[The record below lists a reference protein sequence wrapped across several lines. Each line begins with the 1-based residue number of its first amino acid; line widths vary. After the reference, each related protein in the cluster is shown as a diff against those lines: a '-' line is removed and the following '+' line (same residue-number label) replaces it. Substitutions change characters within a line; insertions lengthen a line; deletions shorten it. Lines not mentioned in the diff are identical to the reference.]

1 MEQNNREAARSVF
14 ISLTAAEVIW
24 GYVDSTLKICADNR
38 ISVTL
43 KLCRAIKAMRVTYN
57 NFVEKS
63 LDRQH
68 RENVREAAKA
78 FQLHNAYNLTVMRC
92 TIANAL
98 NRKYRGEAI
107 SLSELRVNALCSIV
121 MLRALRIIPGVVSL
135 PQVKDLDEIMEAFVA
150 PYELDLTQNVELC
163 QKILARRLMEIEV
176 TEP

>member
-1 MEQNNREAARSVF
+1 
-14 ISLTAAEVIW
+14 
-24 GYVDSTLKICADNR
+24 
-38 ISVTL
+38 
-43 KLCRAIKAMRVTYN
+43 MRVTYN

-78 FQLHNAYNLTVMRC
+78 FQQQNAYNLTVMRC

-98 NRKYRGEAI
+98 NSKYRGEAI
-107 SLSELRVNALCSIV
+107 SLSALRVNALCSIV
-121 MLRALRIIPGVVSL
+121 MLRALRIVPGVVSL

>member
-98 NRKYRGEAI
+98 NSKYRGEAI
-107 SLSELRVNALCSIV
+107 SLSE
-121 MLRALRIIPGVVSL
+121 LRALRIIPGVVSL

>member
-68 RENVREAAKA
+68 RENVRETAKA
-78 FQLHNAYNLTVMRC
+78 FQQQNAYNLTVMRC

-98 NRKYRGEAI
+98 NSKYRGEAI
-107 SLSELRVNALCSIV
+107 SLS
-121 MLRALRIIPGVVSL
+121 ALRIVPGVVSL

>member
-78 FQLHNAYNLTVMRC
+78 FQLNNAYNLTVMRC

-98 NRKYRGEAI
+98 NSKYRGEAI
-107 SLSELRVNALCSIV
+107 SLSE
-121 MLRALRIIPGVVSL
+121 LRALRIIPGVVSL

>member
-63 LDRQH
+63 LDHQH

-78 FQLHNAYNLTVMRC
+78 FQLNNAYNLTVMRC

-98 NRKYRGEAI
+98 NSKYRGEAI
-107 SLSELRVNALCSIV
+107 SLSE
-121 MLRALRIIPGVVSL
+121 LRALRIIPGVVSL

>member
-78 FQLHNAYNLTVMRC
+78 FQ
-92 TIANAL
+92 
-98 NRKYRGEAI
+98 
-107 SLSELRVNALCSIV
+107 
-121 MLRALRIIPGVVSL
+121 
-135 PQVKDLDEIMEAFVA
+135 Q
-150 PYELDLTQNVELC
+150 QNVELC

-176 TEP
+176 TEL

>member
-68 RENVREAAKA
+68 RETVREA
-78 FQLHNAYNLTVMRC
+78 
-92 TIANAL
+92 
-98 NRKYRGEAI
+98 
-107 SLSELRVNALCSIV
+107 ALCSIV

-176 TEP
+176 TEL

>member
-63 LDRQH
+63 LDHQH

-78 FQLHNAYNLTVMRC
+78 FQQQNAYNLTVMRC

-98 NRKYRGEAI
+98 NSKYRGEVI
-107 SLSELRVNALCSIV
+107 SLSE
-121 MLRALRIIPGVVSL
+121 LRALRIIPGVVSL

>member
-24 GYVDSTLKICADNR
+24 GYVDS
-38 ISVTL
+38 TL

-98 NRKYRGEAI
+98 NSKYRGEAI

>member
-68 RENVREAAKA
+68 RENVRETAKA
-78 FQLHNAYNLTVMRC
+78 FQQQNAYNLTVMRC

-98 NRKYRGEAI
+98 NSKYRGEAI
-107 SLSELRVNALCSIV
+107 SLS
-121 MLRALRIIPGVVSL
+121 ALRLVPGVVSL

>member
-1 MEQNNREAARSVF
+1 
-14 ISLTAAEVIW
+14 
-24 GYVDSTLKICADNR
+24 
-38 ISVTL
+38 
-43 KLCRAIKAMRVTYN
+43 
-57 NFVEKS
+57 
-63 LDRQH
+63 
-68 RENVREAAKA
+68 
-78 FQLHNAYNLTVMRC
+78 MRC

-98 NRKYRGEAI
+98 NSKYRGEAI

-121 MLRALRIIPGVVSL
+121 MLRALRIIPDVVSL

>member
-1 MEQNNREAARSVF
+1 
-14 ISLTAAEVIW
+14 
-24 GYVDSTLKICADNR
+24 
-38 ISVTL
+38 
-43 KLCRAIKAMRVTYN
+43 
-57 NFVEKS
+57 
-63 LDRQH
+63 
-68 RENVREAAKA
+68 
-78 FQLHNAYNLTVMRC
+78 MRC

-98 NRKYRGEAI
+98 NSKYRGEAI

>member
-14 ISLTAAEVIW
+14 TSLTAAEVIW

-68 RENVREAAKA
+68 RENVRETAKA
-78 FQLHNAYNLTVMRC
+78 FQQQNAYNLTVMRC

-98 NRKYRGEAI
+98 NSKYRGEAI
-107 SLSELRVNALCSIV
+107 SLSA
-121 MLRALRIIPGVVSL
+121 LRALRIVPGVVSL

-163 QKILARRLMEIEV
+163 QKILARRLMEIED
-176 TEP
+176 TEL

>member
-78 FQLHNAYNLTVMRC
+78 FQLNNAYNLTVMRC

-98 NRKYRGEAI
+98 NSKYRGEAI
-107 SLSELRVNALCSIV
+107 SLSE
-121 MLRALRIIPGVVSL
+121 LRALRIIPGVVSL

-163 QKILARRLMEIEV
+163 QKILARRLMEIEA

>member
-1 MEQNNREAARSVF
+1 
-14 ISLTAAEVIW
+14 
-24 GYVDSTLKICADNR
+24 
-38 ISVTL
+38 
-43 KLCRAIKAMRVTYN
+43 MRVTYN

-68 RENVREAAKA
+68 RENVRETAKA
-78 FQLHNAYNLTVMRC
+78 FQQQNAYNLTVMRC

-98 NRKYRGEAI
+98 NSKYRGEAI
-107 SLSELRVNALCSIV
+107 SLSALRVNALCSIV
-121 MLRALRIIPGVVSL
+121 MLRALRIVPGVVSL
-135 PQVKDLDEIMEAFVA
+135 PQVKDLDEIIEAFVA